1 MLTKNNVAFAA
12 IMFLWP
18 LLHAQTTEQIFEI
31 SHQRG
36 MDFVKKKTSEELRT
50 YYQQKSRKPSQEQL
64 TKLRQQLP
72 ANEMCQVNTQ
82 KAVSLPENRWFPGEF
97 EEVQAI
103 LITWE
108 YFHVDDTYQYF
119 VDPVNDTLAY
129 YFQGEQIKLVP
140 YVSIIDTTNST
151 RIPVIMAQIA
161 DAVQQGGAQVWIN
174 ICNAEDSLIIKK
186 YMTNKGMPLQNYR
199 FFVNTINAIWFRDYG
214 PNAFYYG
221 ADDSIAFLDLEYYG
235 GRPMDDVIPIKI
247 GQACN
252 IPVYTTGIEF
262 EGGNILVDG
271 AGTLFTSN
279 QLYYENQDRY
289 GQMYINELGNLV
301 YRSKSKLS
309 VQEIDDSLKYLFAL
323 TNLEVMQALRF
334 DGGTGHID
342 LYAAMWD
349 ENNFVFTKYPSEI
362 SNLTDY
368 TISMQNVDSILHLY
382 SYHGKK
388 YRGRNIPL
396 PKKDDDTWYKNNMD
410 YVEYTRTYSNSTFV
424 NDVIIQPI
432 FSDDSWGAR
441 AWDLK
446 AIDLMKKQ
454 FPGYTLIPIDIRGHK
469 DSLYTGFDGTGGA
482 IHCITKQI
490 PAENPIRILHPAIQ
504 GFANEYNGTFPIQ
517 ATITNK
523 SGIESASC
531 FWRVKGQSN
540 WNEIS
545 MINDHENIFV
555 AEIIRDANV
564 LHDTI
569 EYYISA
575 TSNNGKTI
583 TKPLTAP
590 KGFYWFYH
598 GTDAIAEIPEDI
610 YQVLGINYHN
620 VLTSSLVFENLYPNP
635 ANDKTHLLVSNEHSS
650 NVQLKVLN
658 ILGQMVYENSF
669 KLDDTITII
678 QLQTSSFSNGLYHVV
693 ISDNNGNQRVKK
705 LMIQH

>member
-1 MLTKNNVAFAA
+1 
-12 IMFLWP
+12 
-18 LLHAQTTEQIFEI
+18 
-31 SHQRG
+31 
-36 MDFVKKKTSEELRT
+36 
-50 YYQQKSRKPSQEQL
+50 
-64 TKLRQQLP
+64 
-72 ANEMCQVNTQ
+72 
-82 KAVSLPENRWFPGEF
+82 
-97 EEVQAI
+97 
-103 LITWE
+103 
-108 YFHVDDTYQYF
+108 
-119 VDPVNDTLAY
+119 
-129 YFQGEQIKLVP
+129 
-140 YVSIIDTTNST
+140 
-151 RIPVIMAQIA
+151 
-161 DAVQQGGAQVWIN
+161 
-174 ICNAEDSLIIKK
+174 
-186 YMTNKGMPLQNYR
+186 
-199 FFVNTINAIWFRDYG
+199 
-214 PNAFYYG
+214 
-221 ADDSIAFLDLEYYG
+221 
-235 GRPMDDVIPIKI
+235 
-247 GQACN
+247 
-252 IPVYTTGIEF
+252 
-262 EGGNILVDG
+262 
-271 AGTLFTSN
+271 
-279 QLYYENQDRY
+279 
-289 GQMYINELGNLV
+289 
-301 YRSKSKLS
+301 
-309 VQEIDDSLKYLFAL
+309 
-323 TNLEVMQALRF
+323 
-334 DGGTGHID
+334 
-342 LYAAMWD
+342 
-349 ENNFVFTKYPSEI
+349 
-362 SNLTDY
+362 
-368 TISMQNVDSILHLY
+368 
-382 SYHGKK
+382 
-388 YRGRNIPL
+388 
-396 PKKDDDTWYKNNMD
+396 MD